1 VLGFGFL
8 AQTMCGDV
16 FISKRDPDQQVV
28 AMIPSRELVLVRLGL
43 THSHDSSELAR
54 DLAAIVNLF
63 PSTPGG

>member
-1 VLGFGFL
+1 MLGYMLGF
-8 AQTMCGDV
+8 
-16 FISKRDPDQQVV
+16 DQHVV
-28 AMIPSRELVLVRLGL
+28 AMIPSRELVLVGLGL